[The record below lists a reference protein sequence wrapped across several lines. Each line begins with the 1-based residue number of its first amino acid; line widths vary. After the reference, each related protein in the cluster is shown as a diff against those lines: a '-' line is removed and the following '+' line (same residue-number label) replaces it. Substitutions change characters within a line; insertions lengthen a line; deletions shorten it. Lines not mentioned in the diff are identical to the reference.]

1 MSFTYQIKINMKK
14 ILLIAGIFSFS
25 FFWAQKNQNYLQIGY
40 SSMCCGTPSPDPVM
54 SYLSQ
59 FQKKNKTKAFEVYR
73 QSGLGR
79 EGEFNLYIGIDK
91 LSKTQKTNFI
101 KGLQSA
107 ISSQNSKRNQ
117 SSDGTVNF
125 EETAVITKADLGK
138 ARNLTIYKK

>member
-1 MSFTYQIKINMKK
+1 
-14 ILLIAGIFSFS
+14 
-25 FFWAQKNQNYLQIGY
+25 
-40 SSMCCGTPSPDPVM
+40 MCCGTPSPDPVM